1 MVIKENENEQNKTN
15 DNEKRNAKHYHT
27 LERLKSK
34 SKRKDIYRCIHPDC
48 TFYGPAH
55 LLEGKHAICKLCYT
69 RFILDKKALS
79 LKVPHCGCRS
89 AQVDNLTTLGQT
101 TEIQTAV
108 ALKILK
114 DVTGDLK

>member
-1 MVIKENENEQNKTN
+1 MVIKESEEQNK
-15 DNEKRNAKHYHT
+15 NEQVKATKHYHT

-69 RFILDKKALS
+69 RFVLDKKALS
-79 LKVPHCGCRS
+79 LKIPHCGCRS
-89 AQVDNLTTLGQT
+89 LAVENLTAVGQT